1 MLLETIAME
10 NTTSD
15 EPHPPVSSKEKRP
28 TLRRALGP
36 RIAIAVVVGNVIG
49 SGIFLKPGNIAAE
62 SGNFGLIISVWVFG
76 GVLCILGALCLAE
89 LAAMLPKAGG
99 MYVYIREAYGRKV
112 AFLAGWNEFLFAKP
126 ASIGALS
133 IAFTGSLGL
142 SMGWQLSGFQQAML
156 ATMVIILLSWVN
168 IMGVLWGGRLQ
179 LAVTV
184 VKALFLGLVAAIPFI
199 LIPFV
204 EQSIQVSNYGTS
216 IEPRQITLSAQVGV
230 VLLAVMWAYNG
241 WNGVVPLAE
250 EIKSP
255 QRNLPISLFAGIG
268 ILIALYLAAN
278 FAYHGVLSME
288 EMASAGNHAAEQM
301 LLKLVGPAGM
311 AAMSAVIMCSTFGA
325 INTNLLIAPRVTFAM
340 GRDGVFFRTL
350 GRVHPEYQTPVPA
363 ILVTALMAVELVFLV
378 PLGQHLV
385 RDVSVE
391 EIASPVMQL
400 IVGSLQDSS
409 IFELLTNFIIFSLG
423 GFVSLAVFA
432 VIVLRFKQPELARPY
447 RAWGY
452 PVTPIIFLGVYIWF
466 MVQIYLNKPLESRIG
481 LLFIALGIPVYF
493 LYQKWSSSSKT
504 ER

>member
-1 MLLETIAME
+1 MTDTPNDET
-10 NTTSD
+10 NST
-15 EPHPPVSSKEKRP
+15 VSSEGKGP
-28 TLRRALGP
+28 GLRRALGP

-76 GVLCILGALCLAE
+76 GVLCIIGALCLAE

-142 SMGWQLSGFQQAML
+142 SMGWQLSGFQQALL
-156 ATMVIILLSWVN
+156 ATLVIILLSWVN

-184 VKALFLGLVAAIPFI
+184 VKALFLGLVAAIPFL

-204 EQSIQVSNYGTS
+204 EQSINISNYGTT
-216 IEPRQITLSAQVGV
+216 IEPRQVSLSAQVGV
-230 VLLAVMWAYNG
+230 VLLSVMWAYNG

-250 EIKSP
+250 EIRSP
-255 QRNLPISLFAGIG
+255 QRNLPISLFVGIG
-268 ILIALYLAAN
+268 ILIVLYLSAN

-288 EMASAGNHAAEQM
+288 EMAAAGNHAAEQM

-350 GRVHPEYQTPVPA
+350 GRVHPVYQTPVPA
-363 ILVTALMAVELVFLV
+363 IVITALMAIGLVFLV
-378 PLGQHLV
+378 PFGQYLV
-385 RDVSVE
+385 RDVATDN
-391 EIASPVMQL
+391 IGSPVFQL
-400 IVGSLQDSS
+400 IIQSLQDSS

-423 GFVSLAVFA
+423 VFVSLAVFA
-432 VIVLRFKQPELARPY
+432 VIVLRIKKPDLERPY
-447 RAWGY
+447 KAWGY
-452 PVTPIIFLGVYIWF
+452 PLTPIIFLGVYVWF
-466 MVQIYLNKPLESRIG
+466 MTQIYLNKPLESRIG

-493 LYQKWSSSSKT
+493 LYQKWSSSKNKAG
-504 ER
+504 

>member
-1 MLLETIAME
+1 FE
-10 NTTSD
+10 
-15 EPHPPVSSKEKRP
+15 
-28 TLRRALGP
+28 
-36 RIAIAVVVGNVIG
+36 
-49 SGIFLKPGNIAAE
+49 
-62 SGNFGLIISVWVFG
+62 LIISVWAFG

-99 MYVYIREAYGRKV
+99 IYVYIREAYGRKV

-156 ATMVIILLSWVN
+156 ATIVIVLLSWVN

-255 QRNLPISLFAGIG
+255 QRNLPIALFAGIG

-363 ILVTALMAVELVFLV
+363 ILVTALMAIGLVFLV
-378 PLGQHLV
+378 PFGQYLV

-391 EIASPVMQL
+391 NIASPVMQL
-400 IVGSLQDSS
+400 IIGSLQDSS

-432 VIVLRFKQPELARPY
+432 VIVLRIKQPDLARPY

-452 PVTPIIFLGVYIWF
+452 PVTPIIFLSVYIWF

-493 LYQKWSSSSKT
+493 LYQKWSSSSNA

>member
-1 MLLETIAME
+1 MLFETIAME

-15 EPHPPVSSKEKRP
+15 EPQSPVSSKEKGP

-156 ATMVIILLSWVN
+156 ATLVIILLSWVN

-204 EQSIQVSNYGTS
+204 EQSIQVSNYGTI
-216 IEPRQITLSAQVGV
+216 IEPRQISLSAQVGV

-288 EMASAGNHAAEQM
+288 EMASAGNHVAEQM

-363 ILVTALMAVELVFLV
+363 ILVTALMAIGLVFLV

-432 VIVLRFKQPELARPY
+432 VIVLRFKQPDLARPY

-452 PVTPIIFLGVYIWF
+452 PVTPVIFLSVYIWF
-466 MVQIYLNKPLESRIG
+466 MIQIYLNKPLESRIG

>member
-1 MLLETIAME
+1 
-10 NTTSD
+10 
-15 EPHPPVSSKEKRP
+15 
-28 TLRRALGP
+28 
-36 RIAIAVVVGNVIG
+36 VGNVIG

-62 SGNFGLIISVWVFG
+62 SGNFELIISVWVFG

-99 MYVYIREAYGRKV
+99 IYVYIREAYGRKV

-156 ATMVIILLSWVN
+156 ATIVIVLLSWVN

-204 EQSIQVSNYGTS
+204 EQSIQVSNYVTS

-255 QRNLPISLFAGIG
+255 QRNLPIALFAGIG

-363 ILVTALMAVELVFLV
+363 ILVTALMAIGLVFLV
-378 PLGQHLV
+378 PFGQYLV

-391 EIASPVMQL
+391 NIASQVMQL
-400 IVGSLQDSS
+400 IIGSLQDSS

-432 VIVLRFKQPELARPY
+432 VIVLRIKQPDLARPY

-452 PVTPIIFLGVYIWF
+452 PVTPIIFLSVYIWF

-493 LYQKWSSSSKT
+493 LYQKWSSSSNA

>member
-1 MLLETIAME
+1 
-10 NTTSD
+10 
-15 EPHPPVSSKEKRP
+15 
-28 TLRRALGP
+28 
-36 RIAIAVVVGNVIG
+36 
-49 SGIFLKPGNIAAE
+49 
-62 SGNFGLIISVWVFG
+62 
-76 GVLCILGALCLAE
+76 
-89 LAAMLPKAGG
+89 MLPKAGG
-99 MYVYIREAYGRKV
+99 IYVYIREAYGRKV

-156 ATMVIILLSWVN
+156 ATIVIVLLSWVN

-255 QRNLPISLFAGIG
+255 QRNLPIALFAGIG

-363 ILVTALMAVELVFLV
+363 ILVTALMAIGLVFLV
-378 PLGQHLV
+378 PFGQYLV

-391 EIASPVMQL
+391 NIASPVMQL
-400 IVGSLQDSS
+400 IIGSLQDSS

-432 VIVLRFKQPELARPY
+432 VIVLRIKQPDLARPY

-452 PVTPIIFLGVYIWF
+452 PVTPIIFLSVYIWF

-493 LYQKWSSSSKT
+493 LYQKWSSSSNA

>member
-1 MLLETIAME
+1 MLFETIAME

-15 EPHPPVSSKEKRP
+15 EPQSPVSSKEKGP

-156 ATMVIILLSWVN
+156 ATLVIILLSWVN

-204 EQSIQVSNYGTS
+204 EQSIQVSNYGTI
-216 IEPRQITLSAQVGV
+216 IEPRQISLSAQVGV

-288 EMASAGNHAAEQM
+288 EMASAGNHVAEQM

-363 ILVTALMAVELVFLV
+363 ILVTALMAIGLVFLV

-432 VIVLRFKQPELARPY
+432 VIVLRFKQPDLARPY
-447 RAWGY
+447 RSWGY
-452 PVTPIIFLGVYIWF
+452 PVTPVIFLSVYIWF
-466 MVQIYLNKPLESRIG
+466 MIQIYLNKPLESRIG

>member
-1 MLLETIAME
+1 MT

-15 EPHPPVSSKEKRP
+15 EPHTPVSSKEKGP

-62 SGNFGLIISVWVFG
+62 SGNFELIISVWVFG

-99 MYVYIREAYGRKV
+99 IYVYIREAYGRKV

-156 ATMVIILLSWVN
+156 ATIVIVLLSWVN

-255 QRNLPISLFAGIG
+255 QRNLPIALFAGIG

-363 ILVTALMAVELVFLV
+363 ILVTALMAIGLVFLV
-378 PLGQHLV
+378 PFGQYLV

-391 EIASPVMQL
+391 NIASQVMQL
-400 IVGSLQDSS
+400 IIGSLQDSS

-432 VIVLRFKQPELARPY
+432 VIVLRIKQPDLARPY

-452 PVTPIIFLGVYIWF
+452 PVTPIIFLSVYIWF

-493 LYQKWSSSSKT
+493 LYQKWSSSSNA

>member
-1 MLLETIAME
+1 ME

-15 EPHPPVSSKEKRP
+15 EPQSPVSSKEKGP

-156 ATMVIILLSWVN
+156 ATLVIILLSWVN

-204 EQSIQVSNYGTS
+204 EQSIQVSNYGTI
-216 IEPRQITLSAQVGV
+216 IEPRQISLSAQVGV

-288 EMASAGNHAAEQM
+288 EMASAGNHVAEQM

-363 ILVTALMAVELVFLV
+363 ILVTALMAIGLVFLV

-432 VIVLRFKQPELARPY
+432 VIVLRFKQPDLARPY
-447 RAWGY
+447 RSWGY
-452 PVTPIIFLGVYIWF
+452 PVTPVIFLSVYIWF
-466 MVQIYLNKPLESRIG
+466 MIQIYLNKPLESRIG